1 MYLSNLENDI
11 VVDDT
16 ASLSELMSL
25 MSEDRSDDAPERGLY
40 PFIVPLGSLLDWFPV
55 ERAESLLA
63 TFSSDANDDTEF
75 LKAYAI
81 GLEDESIA
89 HTFLFLDP
97 CVHSTVCGYI
107 TLGSSHLFVSDRSCS
122 EHRGPCPVPFDR
134 PVPTFAIWRIC
145 RGRSCPIPFEDL
157 LQAAKTILRSRSR
170 LTRCRLVRTDC
181 RPSESSAYEDA
192 GFRPVGPVNGEGLKH
207 MLLSL

>member
-1 MYLSNLENDI
+1 MDLSNLENDI
-11 VVDDT
+11 VVDDP

-40 PFIVPLGSLLDWFPV
+40 PFIVPLGSLLDWCPV

-63 TFSSDANDDTEF
+63 TFSSDSDNDMEF
-75 LKAYAI
+75 LMAYTI
-81 GLEDESIA
+81 GLEEESIA

-97 CVHSTVCGYI
+97 CGHGTVCGYI
-107 TLGSSHLFVSDRSCS
+107 TLGSSHLFVSDRSCTD
-122 EHRGPCPVPFDR
+122 HRGPYPVPCDR
-134 PVPTFAIWRIC
+134 PVPTFAIWGIC
-145 RGRSCPIPFEDL
+145 RGRSCPIPFKDMIH
-157 LQAAKTILRSRSR
+157 AAKTIIRSRSR
-170 LTRCRLVRTDC
+170 LTGCKLVRVDC

-192 GFRPVGPVNGEGLKH
+192 GFRPIGPMTGEGLEH

>member
-1 MYLSNLENDI
+1 MFLSNLENDI
-11 VVDDT
+11 VVDDP

-25 MSEDRSDDAPERGLY
+25 VSEDASDDTPERGLY
-40 PFIVPLGSLLDWFPV
+40 PFIVPLGPLLDWFPV

-63 TFSSDANDDTEF
+63 TFASDADDDERF
-75 LKAYAI
+75 LKTYAI
-81 GLEDESIA
+81 GLEEESIA
-89 HTFLFLDP
+89 YTFLFLDP
-97 CVHSTVCGYI
+97 CGHGTVCGYI
-107 TLGSSHLFVSDRSCS
+107 TLGNSHLFVSDRSCS
-122 EHRGPCPVPFDR
+122 EHRGLCPVPCDR

-170 LTRCRLVRTDC
+170 LTGCRLVRTDC

-192 GFRPVGPVNGEGLKH
+192 GFRPVGPVTGEGLEH
-207 MLLSL
+207 MLLFL